1 MTDPQAPVLGRPGRS
16 SLRRFDAVLCDID
29 GCLGPE
35 SHHPLDAM
43 ALARLAE
50 HNRRA
55 ETVGD
60 VPVVTLCSGRPQP
73 FVEALCRVIANTTV
87 PCVCEN
93 GVWVYDPRGQRFLR
107 DPAITAEHLAWV
119 RDATAYLEA
128 EWIPRGVVIQP
139 GKAASI
145 SLWHPET
152 EILKRAS
159 PMLVERFA
167 REGWGFR
174 VSMTVA
180 WINCDLAH
188 VGKGTGIDRVY
199 NMTDLTKDRCA
210 GIGDSL
216 SDLPIAERVAFFACP
231 VNADERLKIHAHRV
245 TKAEEIDGVFEILAE
260 LSRNNL

>member
-1 MTDPQAPVLGRPGRS
+1 MIDPPAPVSGPAAK
-16 SLRRFDAVLCDID
+16 RRFDAVFCDID

-35 SHHPLDAM
+35 SHHPLDAK

-50 HNRRA
+50 HNQRA

-60 VPVVTLCSGRPQP
+60 LPVVTLCSGRPQP
-73 FVEALCRVIANTTV
+73 FVEALCRVIANTTI

-145 SLWHPET
+145 SLWHPDT
-152 EILKRAS
+152 ELLRQAS
-159 PMLVERFA
+159 PVLVERFT

-188 VGKGTGIDRVY
+188 VSKATGIARMMAMVGLDRAHA
-199 NMTDLTKDRCA
+199 A
-210 GIGDSL
+210 GIGDTMG
-216 SDLPIAERVAFFACP
+216 DMAIREKVAFFACP
-231 VNADERLKIHAHRV
+231 SNADPNLKAHADYVSPLPEIEGVLDILERLAR
-245 TKAEEIDGVFEILAE
+245 
-260 LSRNNL
+260 